1 MLKIFTGEDR
11 VHANQEI
18 TAMLGPNYEI
28 IEGADLVPTDLPSIF
43 QGASLFAEKRNIL
56 IRDLS
61 PNTPVFEKI
70 PEYLNTPHNII
81 ILELKLNKRS
91 NVYKILKDQVEIKEF
106 TMSKNSN
113 FNLVFDIYHTAKK
126 NGPKAL
132 KMLDK
137 IKQDEDPIRFCGLLI
152 SQVLKDYS
160 RNQGTKEKRVLHEL
174 SQLDLKLKSTSFE
187 PWLLVQSFLLRLSS
201 L

>member
-152 SQVLKDYS
+152 SQALKDYS

>member
-81 ILELKLNKRS
+81 ILELKINKRS

-152 SQVLKDYS
+152 SQALKDYS

-187 PWLLVQSFLLRLSS
+187 PWLLVQSFLLRLSY